1 MISCSRIETSRE
13 VPCGVSE
20 ASDRRDSGHLSNR
33 HLWLRGRSEC
43 VRISVVKAWQI
54 FVVGTGATGCGLTSA
69 ILTFFEAGP
78 YPVFLFCRILLAV
91 VIGLLSTWVS
101 ERWVLRDA
109 NACRGAARPCETQ
122 NLRYGGE
129 GFPLALVR
137 SRQLATIV
145 LYNVS
150 RPDFSKIA
158 ICCLFHR
165 LVMVGRGLN
174 HLDEA
179 TAASR
184 SATVQSAS
192 QTA

>member
-1 MISCSRIETSRE
+1 VELQLYGNVLRSGAVSCFL
-13 VPCGVSE
+13 V
-20 ASDRRDSGHLSNR
+20 LSNPP
-33 HLWLRGRSEC
+33 C
-43 VRISVVKAWQI
+43 
-54 FVVGTGATGCGLTSA
+54 
-69 ILTFFEAGP
+69 
-78 YPVFLFCRILLAV
+78 V

-109 NACRGAARPCETQ
+109 DACSADSVSHMAGRLLYSFRNRAGEY
-122 NLRYGGE
+122 YGGE
-129 GFPLALVR
+129 GFPLGLVR

-165 LVMVGRGLN
+165 LVIVGRGLN
-174 HLDEA
+174 DLDEA

-184 SATVQSAS
+184 STTVQSAPRKLPERNAHRRLRFVRKLGNDLTITGRPS
-192 QTA
+192 TVSNRWRSAAMAWAVGLPGV

>member
-1 MISCSRIETSRE
+1 MR
-13 VPCGVSE
+13 G
-20 ASDRRDSGHLSNR
+20 
-33 HLWLRGRSEC
+33 LRGIRPSRFRASFKPTPL
-43 VRISVVKAWQI
+43 VA
-54 FVVGTGATGCGLTSA
+54 GALRMRQNLGYEGLADLRGSDGCTGCGLTSA

-165 LVMVGRGLN
+165 LVIVGRGLN